1 MLDIDKLSAPISA
14 DFPSGHD
21 LRAGDRAPVYFRLK
35 DLRSAARADELN
47 GLRNIEPDQPFRLSP
62 VWSEVRTLA
71 LDVLEHQTHDL
82 EILAWLTEA
91 ELRLDGFTGLGSC
104 FALIGRLVQEHFESL
119 HSIDGD
125 SLADRVAPIAGLN
138 GLNGEGAL
146 IQPIRLS
153 PLVPGRRYFACG
165 LWDFQL
171 AQRPTE
177 GDRRKALAE
186 AVAEAG
192 LPAMRAHLADV
203 DACIA
208 AFRGM
213 TAALDARCGAEAPA
227 SSAIGRVLDEARLAI
242 INLAGLEREMA
253 NAASDPDS
261 SEGHENAGAAT
272 KPVRLGEIRSREDAF
287 ICLTA
292 VADYFR
298 RNEPQ
303 SPLSDAIDTIVL
315 RGRMDFAELLAE
327 IVQDEHT
334 RRGILI
340 SAGIKPNL
348 RSNS

>member
-1 MLDIDKLSAPISA
+1 LLDIDRLSAPIST

-82 EILAWLTEA
+82 EILAWLAEA
-91 ELRLDGFTGLGSC
+91 ELRLDGFAGLGSC
-104 FALIGRLVQEHFESL
+104 FALIARLVQEHFESL

-153 PLVPGRRYFACG
+153 PLVPGRRFFACN

-186 AVAEAG
+186 AVTEAG

-213 TAALDARCGAEAPA
+213 TAALDARCGADAPA

-261 SEGHENAGAAT
+261 SEDENVSAS
-272 KPVRLGEIRSREDAF
+272 KPARPGEIRSREDAF
-287 ICLTA
+287 IVLTA

-303 SPLSDAIDTIVL
+303 SPLSDAIDTVVM

-327 IVQDEHT
+327 IVQDEHM

-348 RSNS
+348 RSKS

>member
-1 MLDIDKLSAPISA
+1 MLDIGKLSAPIST

-21 LRAGDRAPVYFRLK
+21 LRSGESAPLYFRLK
-35 DLRSAARADELN
+35 DLRTAARAEE
-47 GLRNIEPDQPFRLSP
+47 RNPDPDQPFRLSP

-71 LDVLEHQTHDL
+71 LDVLEKRTHDL
-82 EILAWLTEA
+82 EILTWLVEA
-91 ELRLDGFTGLGSC
+91 ELRLDGFAGLGSC
-104 FALIGRLVQEHFESL
+104 FALIARLVEEHFESL

-138 GLNGEGAL
+138 GVNGEGAL

-153 PLVPGRRYFACG
+153 PLVPGRRFFACN

-203 DACIA
+203 ETCIT
-208 AFRGM
+208 AFREM
-213 TAALDARCGAEAPA
+213 TAALDARCGADAPA
-227 SSAIGRVLDEARLAI
+227 SSAIRGVLNEARLAI

-253 NAASDPDS
+253 NAVSEPDDS
-261 SEGHENAGAAT
+261 SKGDESVNTTNPAR
-272 KPVRLGEIRSREDAF
+272 PGEIRSREEAF
-287 ICLTA
+287 ICLAA

-303 SPLSDAIDTIVL
+303 SPLSDAIDTVVL
-315 RGRMDFAELLAE
+315 RGRMNFAELLAE
-327 IVQDEHT
+327 IVQDEHA

-348 RSNS
+348 RK